1 MVSSRSPKVIV
12 PSKNGRGEDE
22 GGRRRGGRRRGG
34 RGRGRRRRRE
44 GRRSGGRGVI
54 LNTWSL
60 LFSSYMWF
68 STVAISVFVYRDY
81 GCK

>member
-34 RGRGRRRRRE
+34 RGRGRRRRR
-44 GRRSGGRGVI
+44 GVI
-54 LNTWSL
+54 LNSWSL
-60 LFSSYMWF
+60 LISSYMWF
-68 STVAISVFVYRDY
+68 CTVAYQFLYTETTVASDF
-81 GCK
+81 